1 MKQMIMLDE
10 KRETVAISGYPAYRW
25 VDRRFRWDKS
35 KYEGVDSIRVPFSY
49 IWHPGIV
56 LYSNT
61 DGEYDPTV
69 HTVRRG
75 KLIKRTLENVVPT

>member
-1 MKQMIMLDE
+1 MIMLDE